1 MDNAGVSA
9 RTPSRRRWTFAAA
22 GVAALLA
29 VNAVLLVVQPGLA
42 LPRSLANYFY
52 GPGLI
57 RAEVVVRD
65 VEGVHDWRLDQ
76 GRILRVAPARS
87 MLRIV
92 EPDGRVVE
100 FQVAPDARIELH
112 GRPVP
117 LGALRRGLRVLVVRD
132 GEGPAEVVLAG
143 RR

>member
-1 MDNAGVSA
+1 MDNAGVMT
-9 RTPSRRRWTFAAA
+9 RPPTRSRRTLALAA
-22 GVAALLA
+22 VAALLA
-29 VNAVLLVVQPGLA
+29 VNAILLLVQPGFA

-52 GPGLI
+52 GGGMI
-57 RAEVVVRD
+57 RAEVLVRD
-65 VEGVHDWRLDQ
+65 AEGVHDWRLDQ

-92 EPDGRVVE
+92 EHDGRVVE
-100 FQVAPDARIELH
+100 FQVALDARIELH

-117 LGALRRGLRVLVVRD
+117 LAALRRGMRVLVVRD

>member
-1 MDNAGVSA
+1 V
-9 RTPSRRRWTFAAA
+9 RTRWKLAIAALT
-22 GVAALLA
+22 ALLA
-29 VNAVLLVVQPGLA
+29 LNAGLFVVQPGLA

-52 GPGLI
+52 GNGMI

-65 VEGVHDWRLDQ
+65 ADGMHDWRLDQ

-87 MLRIV
+87 FLRIV

-100 FQVAPDARIELH
+100 VQVAPDARIELH

-117 LGALRRGLRVLVVRD
+117 LGALRRGVRAFVVRE
-132 GEGPAEVVLAG
+132 GEGPAVVVLAG

>member
-1 MDNAGVSA
+1 V
-9 RTPSRRRWTFAAA
+9 TRWKLAAA
-22 GVAALLA
+22 VLAALLTL
-29 VNAVLLVVQPGLA
+29 NAVLFVVQPGLA

-52 GPGLI
+52 GNGMI

-65 VEGVHDWRLDQ
+65 AEGVHDWRLDQ

-87 MLRIV
+87 LLRLA

-100 FQVAPDARIELH
+100 VQVALDARIELH

-117 LGALRRGLRVLVVRD
+117 LGALRRGLRVFVVRE
-132 GEGPAEVVLAG
+132 GEGPAVVVLAG